1 MVSIANKIK
10 ANQEKLEETSGQL
23 SELSEQISELNA
35 SIKEQSSKVK
45 ELEKELADSQQ
56 KLQSSRI
63 EAKARNNKKHN
74 LQLQAEELEKLI
86 RDDTREQSI
95 LTLLSE
101 QKDFWE
107 LAEDRL
113 TLLMDGLN
121 NGLAGFDD
129 SPKKPAE
136 IITFLRKEKEDR
148 RAFSRRSA
156 TTHEAMTHYTN
167 CLRRLCEM
175 RIDRQQIPPTEKQAR
190 LDVIDR
196 YFHNVEI
203 VGLWS

>member
-1 MVSIANKIK
+1 MASIANKIK
-10 ANQEKLEETSGQL
+10 ANQETLEETSGQL
-23 SELSEQISELNA
+23 SELSEEISELNA
-35 SIKEQSSKVK
+35 SIKEQSNKVK
-45 ELEKELADSQQ
+45 ELEKELAESQQ
-56 KLQSSRI
+56 QLQLSRI
-63 EAKARNNKKHN
+63 EAQARNNRKHN
-74 LQLQAEELEKLI
+74 LQLQAQELEKLI
-86 RDDTREQSI
+86 KSDTREQSI
-95 LTLLSE
+95 LALLSE

-129 SPKKPAE
+129 SPKKPTE

-148 RAFSRRSA
+148 RAFNRRSA

-167 CLRRLCEM
+167 CLRRLCEL
-175 RIDRQQIPPTEKQAR
+175 RIDRKQIPPTEKQAR

>member
-1 MVSIANKIK
+1 MASIANKIK
-10 ANQEKLEETSGQL
+10 ANKETLEETSSQL
-23 SELSEQISELNA
+23 SALSEEISELNV
-35 SIKEQSSKVK
+35 SIKDQNNKVK

-56 KLQSSRI
+56 QLQQSRI
-63 EAKARNNKKHN
+63 EVQARNNRKHN
-74 LQLQAEELEKLI
+74 LQRQAEELEKLI
-86 RDDTREQSI
+86 RDDTREQAI
-95 LTLLSE
+95 LALLSE

-121 NGLAGFDD
+121 NGLAGFEDNV
-129 SPKKPAE
+129 KKPAD
-136 IITFLRKEKEDR
+136 IITFLRKEKENN
-148 RAFSRRSA
+148 RAFNRRSA

-175 RIDRQQIPPTEKQAR
+175 RIDKQQIPPTEKQAR

>member
-10 ANQEKLEETSGQL
+10 ANQETLEETSGQL
-23 SELSEQISELNA
+23 SELSEEISELNA
-35 SIKEQSSKVK
+35 SIKDQSNKIK

-56 KLQSSRI
+56 QLQQSRF
-63 EAKARNNKKHN
+63 EVQSRNNRKHN

-86 RDDTREQSI
+86 KSDTREQSI
-95 LTLLSE
+95 IDLLSE
-101 QKDFWE
+101 QKEFWE
-107 LAEDRL
+107 LAEERL
-113 TLLMDGLN
+113 ALLMDGLN
-121 NGLAGFDD
+121 NGLAGFEDN
-129 SPKKPAE
+129 PKKPAD
-136 IITFLRKEKEDR
+136 IITFLRKEKEDSR
-148 RAFSRRSA
+148 NFNRRSA